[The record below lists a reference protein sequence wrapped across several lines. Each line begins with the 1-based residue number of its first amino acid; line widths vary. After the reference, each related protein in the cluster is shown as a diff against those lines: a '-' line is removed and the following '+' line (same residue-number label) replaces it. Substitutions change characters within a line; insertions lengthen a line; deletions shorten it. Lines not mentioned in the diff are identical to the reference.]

1 MKAEDC
7 NKNQIFYPKTKR
19 CINKDSK
26 KAIEYLFN
34 IGDDEI
40 HKIYE
45 EVDGKIIK
53 RCEKPKIRNPETKRC
68 VNPKNIK
75 TEKSMTLGKKS
86 LGKKTEVMKKSVSL
100 GKKIEALKKVKRAL
114 LPFKNRVSAD
124 IYHRNKYLVL
134 MRRELRN
141 KKEGCMKIY
150 KKKPDGTF
158 LYRIGNRIILN
169 KRIGSNSVF
178 GIVYL
183 SEFREKEKKM
193 FTFASKVYEYVE
205 KKAKMEL
212 ELLTKMTDLV
222 RMDMCPHFPIL
233 YGYVICDNILN
244 NKDSFIESN
253 LKGKKISQNIRKFP
267 DLIRLKQHS
276 KIITT
281 FNELA
286 NGDLWNFLENYSK
299 NMIFLANAIIQQFIS
314 IMFFN
319 YHTSRIHMDTHPG
332 NFLYHKITPGG
343 YFHYN
348 LFGYDYYLENI
359 GILWVIWDFDL
370 SKTLDEAMKYYQHR
384 KNSNDYKRIL
394 GAYLPAKYDGYC
406 NNRDITF
413 NKSLLKLTYGI
424 YDHQN
429 SFFIKKPNLLSK
441 MFLNKKE
448 EDGYNSKSLK
458 EYIINLPLILSSV
471 NIDGKNILLRKLPT
485 GAKVINKNP
494 YKMTKEELFK

>member
-26 KAIEYLFN
+26 KALEYLFN
-34 IGDDEI
+34 IGDEAI

-68 VNPKNIK
+68 VNPKSMNLRK
-75 TEKSMTLGKKS
+75 TTS
-86 LGKKTEVMKKSVSL
+86 LGKKTEVMKKSASL
-100 GKKIEALKKVKRAL
+100 GKKIEALKKAKRAL

-169 KRIGSNSVF
+169 KRIGSNSVY

-193 FTFASKVYEYVE
+193 FTFASKVYGYVE

-233 YGYVICDNILN
+233 YGYVICNNILN
-244 NKDSFIESN
+244 NKDSFIES
-253 LKGKKISQNIRKFP
+253 KGKKIAQDITNFPEIIKKNIN
-267 DLIRLKQHS
+267 S

-286 NGDLWNFLENYSK
+286 NGDLWNFFEIYSK
-299 NMIFLANAIIQQFIS
+299 NMIFLANAIIQQFLS

-348 LFGYDYYLENI
+348 LFGFDYYLENI

-370 SKTLDEAMKYYQHR
+370 SKTLDEAIKYYQYKR
-384 KNSNDYKRIL
+384 NKNDYKRIL
-394 GAYLPAKYDGYC
+394 SAYLPEKYEGYC
-406 NNRDITF
+406 QNRDISF
-413 NKSLLKLTYGI
+413 NKSLFNLTYGI
-424 YDHQN
+424 YNHQN
-429 SFFIKKPNLLSK
+429 SFFIKKPNFLSK
-441 MFLNKKE
+441 MFLNRKE

-471 NIDGKNILLRKLPT
+471 NLDGKNILLRKLPT